1 VFFVMEIATRRV
13 EIAGIVADPTS
24 NWLLQ
29 IVRNLTDC
37 TSGFLLGKRH
47 LILDRDPLYTKAVR
61 GLLEDS
67 GVGVVRLPRKSP
79 NLNAHAE
86 RFVLSIKSEAL
97 HRIMI
102 LGEDHLRRVVREYM
116 AHYHTERP
124 HQGLGGALIEPD
136 ARAVAPSGE
145 VACRQRLGGLLRYY
159 YRKAA

>member
-1 VFFVMEIATRRV
+1 
-13 EIAGIVADPTS
+13 
-24 NWLLQ
+24 
-29 IVRNLTDC
+29 
-37 TSGFLLGKRH
+37 
-47 LILDRDPLYTKAVR
+47 
-61 GLLEDS
+61 LLEDS

-97 HRIMI
+97 NRIMI

-124 HQGLGGALIEPD
+124 HQGLGGRLIEPD
-136 ARAVAPSGE
+136 ARVVAPGGK
-145 VACRQRLGGLLRYY
+145 VVCRQRLGGLLRYY